1 MNGVKRD
8 SRTYMEALERCAS
21 SKKPDRGL
29 ALSFSEEIFSK
40 WRELEE
46 NSVKTISPGTRERIH
61 VAYIKMLTL

>member
-1 MNGVKRD
+1 MTGVERD
-8 SRTYMEALERCAS
+8 SRTYTEALERCAN

-29 ALSFSEEIFSK
+29 ALNFAEEIFSK

-46 NSVKTISPGTRERIH
+46 NNIKTISPRIRERIH